1 LIRKIWD
8 EKVNGFWVGVCQD
21 VPFRTQASAK
31 NPIDCRIY
39 FADNARRKTESGVG
53 GRNTWNTRKGQQPC
67 SLRAIVGSTVTAASK
82 WFETAP

>member
-1 LIRKIWD
+1 MKDCFRSHKWPLFHQHSRGRLCHTILAITANLLIRKIWD

-39 FADNARRKTESGVG
+39 FADNPR
-53 GRNTWNTRKGQQPC
+53 
-67 SLRAIVGSTVTAASK
+67 
-82 WFETAP
+82 